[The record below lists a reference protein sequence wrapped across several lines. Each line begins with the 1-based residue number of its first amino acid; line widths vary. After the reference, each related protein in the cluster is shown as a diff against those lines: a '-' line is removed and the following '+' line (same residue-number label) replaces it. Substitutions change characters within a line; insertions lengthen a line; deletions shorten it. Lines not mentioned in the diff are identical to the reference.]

1 MIVSFYIP
9 TNSLTKITEV
19 GIALH
24 KLNNNAERKVQHSF
38 PHYTKESKLLE
49 G

>member
-1 MIVSFYIP
+1 MTVPFYVP

-24 KLNNNAERKVQHSF
+24 KLSNNAEMKVQHSF
-38 PHYTKESKLLE
+38 PHYT
-49 G
+49 